1 MNRRDL
7 SILLLLVVVI
17 TAPIVDALACDDCKD
32 SIPLRDMRKCST
44 NGLHQSDDSILSS
57 DACCPAQ
64 QETGTSQ
71 DLCPLCSQS
80 LTVMTS
86 LVSGAPATISH
97 TYHLP
102 KLFALSN
109 LSKSITKPPQN

>member
-1 MNRRDL
+1 MHRRDL

-44 NGLHQSDDSILSS
+44 DGLHQSDDSILSS

-64 QETGTSQ
+64 QETGVTG
-71 DLCPLCSQS
+71 P
-80 LTVMTS
+80 V
-86 LVSGAPATISH
+86 PAL
-97 TYHLP
+97 LP
-102 KLFALSN
+102 KRHCHDIIGVRRSGYH
-109 LSKSITKPPQN
+109 